1 MEQQKKIHVI
11 SPSVSVSEDIKNK
24 YRQKRVAAYCR
35 VSTQQEEQI
44 NSYEVQ
50 TRYYTEKINAEPKWK
65 LVKIFADKG
74 ISGTSTKHCD
84 EFNKMIR
91 MCKRGKIDMIV
102 TKSISR
108 FARNTVDCLKYIRML
123 RDMNIDIY
131 FEEQGIHSI
140 EKGSE
145 FYITVYGSLAQ
156 SESENISANVRWGKE
171 QCAKE
176 GNVQFRYKNTLG
188 YRKGDDGN
196 PEIVP
201 EEAETIQFIYHRFL
215 AGDSYGTIKS
225 ALEEKGIP
233 SPAGKGI
240 WSYSTI
246 RSILTNERYKQT
258 QEEMRVL
265 SVEEQNKLILYLL
278 TDMDNYK
285 FGTLFALMTGLR
297 IGEVCALRCGDISLK
312 EKTVTVRET
321 MRRVKNLDGG
331 TKTKIIFTK
340 PKTNTSARVVPLTKA
355 AFELCREHMNRANPG
370 AFFLTGSEGKYIEPR
385 TLQYKIKEYGT
396 ACDIENI
403 HFHALRHTFA
413 TRCVEV
419 GFEIKSLSE
428 VLGHAT
434 PRITLE
440 RYVHSSIEFRSC
452 LKNKYCTKRKIT
464 I

>member
-1 MEQQKKIHVI
+1 MSRRGENIYKRKDGRWEGRYKKGFAPDGRTLYGYCYGKTYREVKEKLHTFNAPMGNAQAQSKQIKKRFGLYCDEWLVSCKNRVKLSTVI
-11 SPSVSVSEDIKNK
+11 TYQTALENHIKPFSGGYLPGNITTK
-24 YRQKRVAAYCR
+24 AVDGFTDYM
-35 VSTQQEEQI
+35 I
-44 NSYEVQ
+44 NSKGLSAKTVKDY
-50 TRYYTEKINAEPKWK
+50 
-65 LVKIFADKG
+65 LV
-74 ISGTSTKHCD
+74 
-84 EFNKMIR
+84 
-91 MCKRGKIDMIV
+91 V
-102 TKSISR
+102 LKS
-108 FARNTVDCLKYIRML
+108 VLKYVARV
-123 RDMNIDIY
+123 
-131 FEEQGIHSI
+131 QGVL
-140 EKGSE
+140 
-145 FYITVYGSLAQ
+145 F
-156 SESENISANVRWGKE
+156 NV
-171 QCAKE
+171 
-176 GNVQFRYKNTLG
+176 
-188 YRKGDDGN
+188 
-196 PEIVP
+196 EINMP
-201 EEAETIQFIYHRFL
+201 
-215 AGDSYGTIKS
+215 
-225 ALEEKGIP
+225 
-233 SPAGKGI
+233 
-240 WSYSTI
+240 
-246 RSILTNERYKQT
+246 KQT

-355 AFELCREHMNRANPG
+355 AFELCREHMNRSNPR
-370 AFFLTGSEGKYIEPR
+370 AFLLTGSEERYIEPR
-385 TLQYKIKEYGT
+385 TLQYKIKEYGA

-440 RYVHSSIEFRSC
+440 RYVHSSIEFKK
-452 LKNKYCTKRKIT
+452 KNMKKLEAVGL
-464 I
+464 